1 MTKHPFATALSM
13 VTAITIAAA
22 ALCLVWV
29 SATGVRPLIMETGS
43 MSPSMPTGSLIL
55 VREAP
60 VDSFAVGDVVAHQRE
75 AEGIVRV
82 HRVIDIVEGST
93 GPELVT
99 AGDYS
104 QTVDLFPATSGSLYV
119 GDVFYSSHVAGGLWK
134 LAPYVLS
141 ALIIASAL
149 AFVLS
154 PSAAALATGL
164 LIALA
169 LAWGAMRTGAFI
181 GIEGLE
187 TKLEGDTPVMVGVQT
202 GILPAE
208 VQSGLDGDTVVAQ
221 PGELFNL
228 AGGPGAESIEVFA
241 KATLSPQLLVLIFT
255 PTVVITAAQL
265 ISKLFTRRD
274 RYTSV

>member
-1 MTKHPFATALSM
+1 
-13 VTAITIAAA
+13 
-22 ALCLVWV
+22 
-29 SATGVRPLIMETGS
+29 
-43 MSPSMPTGSLIL
+43 
-55 VREAP
+55 
-60 VDSFAVGDVVAHQRE
+60 
-75 AEGIVRV
+75 
-82 HRVIDIVEGST
+82 
-93 GPELVT
+93 
-99 AGDYS
+99 
-104 QTVDLFPATSGSLYV
+104 
-119 GDVFYSSHVAGGLWK
+119 
-134 LAPYVLS
+134 
-141 ALIIASAL
+141 
-149 AFVLS
+149 
-154 PSAAALATGL
+154 
-164 LIALA
+164 
-169 LAWGAMRTGAFI
+169 MRTGAFI